1 MFSMVKSFFNNKS
14 KDLELREKE
23 LYLRQKELE
32 IREKELNIKENY
44 NEKEET
50 PIIKEKK
57 EELIKKVKKEFTEE
71 EKKAYAQRMK
81 DLKEKGKEY
90 EKFVAGRYKLEGYDI
105 YLHGIKK
112 GLKDK
117 GIDIICTKDEELILI
132 QCKNWKK
139 NSSYKI
145 NHEKLKAFVGS
156 CTEYINENKLFDK
169 KIKLKFITSNYILDK
184 SGKKFLEESKT
195 LQYEILEF

>member
-44 NEKEET
+44 NEKNET

-57 EELIKKVKKEFTEE
+57 EELIKKVKKEFTED

-90 EKFVAGRYKLEGYDI
+90 EEFVAGRYKLEGYDI

-117 GIDIICTKDEELILI
+117 GIDIICTKNEELILI
-132 QCKNWKK
+132 QCKNWEKH
-139 NSSYKI
+139 SSYKI
-145 NHEKLKAFVGS
+145 NSVIRCS
-156 CTEYINENKLFDK
+156 IIRNTTNIPTCSTINYSITI
-169 KIKLKFITSNYILDK
+169 KINPSSTSINWCCSTCI
-184 SGKKFLEESKT
+184 
-195 LQYEILEF
+195 